1 MIIQTIFF
9 CKNKDITLDMLISF
23 QVLLSNHGYTKINQD
38 MLSGCQE
45 GKKMKAIILRFFP
58 KMKNGLAVCN
68 YNSYNYISN
77 RHLIEG
83 YEQEIKNIKNI
94 ESNKEFYLDNTKTDI
109 WLKYQIN
116 NDLNNNDLIIKI
128 DPKKSLFFGTF
139 CISQN
144 YNPNLNEDNYD
155 SCFNINTQYLNY
167 INLTLEKI
175 PNENWMFFHIKGKIA
190 GFIEILDLSLPKILD
205 INSAYHF
212 PMMPSIGSSKYIE
225 LSLPEIKEDIH
236 ANIILKNNNKTL
248 EIFENEKKN

>member
-1 MIIQTIFF
+1 
-9 CKNKDITLDMLISF
+9 MLIPF

-109 WLKYQIN
+109 WLKLLENKY
-116 NDLNNNDLIIKI
+116 
-128 DPKKSLFFGTF
+128 LFK
-139 CISQN
+139 
-144 YNPNLNEDNYD
+144 Y
-155 SCFNINTQYLNY
+155 
-167 INLTLEKI
+167 
-175 PNENWMFFHIKGKIA
+175 GKIIN
-190 GFIEILDLSLPKILD
+190 FI
-205 INSAYHF
+205 INESMV
-212 PMMPSIGSSKYIE
+212 PM
-225 LSLPEIKEDIH
+225 
-236 ANIILKNNNKTL
+236 
-248 EIFENEKKN
+248 